1 MINKINKKSTLRE
14 VLQVVGTELLR
25 EGFNSNIH
33 VAATMGSIKDT
44 DKVIITD
51 MRFPNELKAVED
63 RQGITI
69 RVNRFNTCN
78 CGNSTDWKYDTI
90 KDGSNRYCGVCGTKQ
105 TIKDEHESETSLDSA
120 IFDYVIEND
129 GELVDLVS
137 KVREI
142 MLKENLW
149 QEKQ

>member
-1 MINKINKKSTLRE
+1 
-14 VLQVVGTELLR
+14 
-25 EGFNSNIH
+25 
-33 VAATMGSIKDT
+33 MGSIKDT

-51 MRFPNELKAVED
+51 MRFPNELKAVKD
-63 RQGITI
+63 RDGITI
-69 RVNRFNTCN
+69 RVNRPQLI
-78 CGNSTDWKYDTI
+78 S
-90 KDGSNRYCGVCGTKQ
+90 KDF
-105 TIKDEHESETSLDSA
+105 EHESETSLDSS
-120 IFDYVIEND
+120 IFDYTIEND